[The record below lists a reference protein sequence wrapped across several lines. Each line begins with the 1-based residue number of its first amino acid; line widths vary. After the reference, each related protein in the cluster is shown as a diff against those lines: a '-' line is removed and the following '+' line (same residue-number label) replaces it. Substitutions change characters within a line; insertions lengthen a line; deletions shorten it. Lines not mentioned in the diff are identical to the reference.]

1 MGNLFIYV
9 YVIFLMI
16 GKKKEKNIE
25 SVLVIYSKKSFE
37 SDVFCRVRNILK
49 KNKIKFSSVFIDDFK
64 DSNFKNFD
72 LILVVGGD
80 GTFIRVSHF
89 LEDELIL
96 GVNSDMNTSEGGL
109 LELNEKNLQ
118 KLNSILLGK
127 FYVFERRRVDVYLNN
142 DLLFGRALNEVY
154 FGAKNQFH
162 TSRYDLI
169 LEGRKE
175 EQRSSG
181 VLVVTCTG
189 SRAWYKSAGGRS
201 FSRRGLLKYLVREPF
216 VSRVF
221 SSKMLKGKIKKEI
234 GFVSKMYHDAVVSMD
249 SNLIVPVGYL
259 DKVKMKLSSKNLR
272 CVRI

>member
-1 MGNLFIYV
+1 MKSRYF
-9 YVIFLMI
+9 
-16 GKKKEKNIE
+16 GKKIN
-25 SVLVIYSKKSFE
+25 SVLIVYSKKSFE
-37 SDVFCRVRNILK
+37 GDIFCRVRDIVK
-49 KNKIKFSSVFIDDFK
+49 ERKVKFSSVFIDDFK
-64 DSNFKNFD
+64 NSKFKSFD

-80 GTFIRVSHF
+80 GTFIRVSHY

-96 GVNSDMNTSEGGL
+96 GVNSDIKTSEGGL
-109 LELNEKNLQ
+109 LTLNEKNLK
-118 KLNSILLGK
+118 KLNSILDGK
-127 FYVFERRRVDVYLNN
+127 FFVFERRRVDVYLND

-169 LEGRKE
+169 LDGRRE

-189 SRAWYKSAGGRS
+189 SRAWYMSAGGKP
-201 FSRRGLLKYLVREPF
+201 FSKKGVLKYLVREPF

-221 SSKMLKGKIKKEI
+221 NSKMLKGKIKDEI
-234 GFVSKMYHDAVVSMD
+234 SFVSKMYHDAVVSMD

-259 DKVKMKLSSKNLR
+259 DKVEMNLSEKNLK
-272 CVRI
+272 CVRV

>member
-1 MGNLFIYV
+1 MKSKVLA
-9 YVIFLMI
+9 
-16 GKKKEKNIE
+16 KEIKSILI
-25 SVLVIYSKKSFE
+25 VYSKKSFE
-37 SDVFCRVRNILK
+37 GDIFCRIRDIVKERE
-49 KNKIKFSSVFIDDFK
+49 IKFSSIFVDDFK
-64 DSNFKNFD
+64 NSDFKSFD

-96 GVNSDMNTSEGGL
+96 GVNSDIKTSEGGL
-109 LELNEKNLQ
+109 LVLNEKNL
-118 KLNSILLGK
+118 KRLDSILDGR
-127 FYVFERRRVDVYLNN
+127 FSIFERRRIDVYLND

-169 LEGRKE
+169 LEEESE

-181 VLVVTCTG
+181 VLVVTSTG
-189 SRAWYKSAGGRS
+189 SRAWYKSAGGRP
-201 FSRRGLLKYLVREPF
+201 FMKRGLLKYLVREPF

-221 SSKMLKGKIKKEI
+221 NSKLLKGKVKKEI

-259 DKVKMKLSSKNLR
+259 DRVEMGLSDKSLR
-272 CVRI
+272 CVRV